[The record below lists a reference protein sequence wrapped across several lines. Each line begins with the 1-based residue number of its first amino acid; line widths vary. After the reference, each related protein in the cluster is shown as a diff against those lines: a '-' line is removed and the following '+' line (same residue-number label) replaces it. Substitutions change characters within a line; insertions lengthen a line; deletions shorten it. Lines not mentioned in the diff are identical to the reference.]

1 MRTSKMKISLALVS
15 CVLLVCVVNAED
27 AVVEEVTDS
36 SSEKAASAIEKVQYV
51 SPEPDGDVYLAEHF
65 DNPEAI
71 GTKWVKSQAKKEG
84 TDESLA
90 KYDGLWAIEPASKEP
105 IPGDLGLVMKSKA
118 KHAAISA
125 LLEKPFHFTDKP
137 LIVQYDVTLQNGQE
151 CGGAYLK
158 LLQYDK
164 EMRLSQFTDKT
175 PYTIMFGPDKCG
187 NDHKLHF
194 IFQHKN
200 PKNESFEE
208 KHAKKPSTKLDEY
221 FSDKKP
227 HLYRLQVYPDNTFDV
242 SVDYKIINKG
252 SLLED
257 MVPPVNPP
265 SEIDDPEDRMPSDW
279 DEREKIPDPAAVKP
293 EDWDE
298 DAPEQVIDENAVKPS
313 GWLEDE
319 EIMIP
324 DPTAVMPDDWDE
336 EMDGTWEA
344 PLIENPACES
354 APGCGKWTP
363 PMMPNPEFKGKW
375 RAPLIDNPNYRGKWR
390 PKKIPN
396 PEYYFDPNPF
406 HMSSIGAVGIEVWSM
421 SDNILFDNV
430 IVTDE
435 KDVAD
440 QWAAAT
446 FDIKRELVDS
456 DGIPWQEKIRKWL
469 NRKENTIMMYLV
481 WMSLPITL
489 YVWYLRNRLV
499 EEKKA
504 QAAAAAAKK
513 SDALTPDD
521 EAIEAEADVE
531 GSGEE
536 EQEEMEAEEEET
548 APLIEAKKSFK
559 SICEQGL
566 EIDMVPNY
574 SIVDVKKDGRYSKR
588 QYRQVKIKLIF

>member
-456 DGIPWQEKIRKWL
+456 DGNILERMRQPTHWIQRLGRWMNNSDWFWHAYGL
-469 NRKENTIMMYLV
+469 VTLSPVYLFFGFLFWWV
-481 WMSLPITL
+481 RQPSEEED
-489 YVWYLRNRLV
+489 

-548 APLIEAKKSFK
+548 APLIEEKVVADADKSSSPRRRK
-559 SICEQGL
+559 SRKE
-566 EIDMVPNY
+566 
-574 SIVDVKKDGRYSKR
+574 
-588 QYRQVKIKLIF
+588 

>member
-548 APLIEAKKSFK
+548 APLIEEKVVADADKSSSPRRRK
-559 SICEQGL
+559 SRKE
-566 EIDMVPNY
+566 
-574 SIVDVKKDGRYSKR
+574 
-588 QYRQVKIKLIF
+588 

>member
-71 GTKWVKSQAKKEG
+71 GTKWVKSQAKKE
-84 TDESLA
+84 
-90 KYDGLWAIEPASKEP
+90 GLWAIEPASKEP

-548 APLIEAKKSFK
+548 APLIEEKVVADADKSSSPRRRK
-559 SICEQGL
+559 SRKE
-566 EIDMVPNY
+566 
-574 SIVDVKKDGRYSKR
+574 
-588 QYRQVKIKLIF
+588 